1 MSSGG
6 YSIYR
11 KQKGDNSVYRK
22 QKEPAGKGTT
32 NVSPLCVKNMYIH
45 AQTDPELL
53 DTSVPFTNTL
63 FVENKFSKP
72 TNTFNSRVFS
82 NSEKCPSYREMLVH
96 TPLNKNT
103 LNYQKKS
110 LDEYSKINSTL

>member
-11 KQKGDNSVYRK
+11 KQKGDDNSVYRK

-53 DTSVPFTNTL
+53 DTSVPIYQY
-63 FVENKFSKP
+63 
-72 TNTFNSRVFS
+72 TF
-82 NSEKCPSYREMLVH
+82 C
-96 TPLNKNT
+96 
-103 LNYQKKS
+103 
-110 LDEYSKINSTL
+110 

>member
-1 MSSGG
+1 MSSGD
-6 YSIYR
+6 YSI
-11 KQKGDNSVYRK
+11 YRK
-22 QKEPAGKGTT
+22 QKEPAGNGTI

-72 TNTFNSRVFS
+72 TNTFNSHVFS
-82 NSEKCPSYREMLVH
+82 DSEKLPTYHEMFH
-96 TPLNKNT
+96 T
-103 LNYQKKS
+103 
-110 LDEYSKINSTL
+110 SK